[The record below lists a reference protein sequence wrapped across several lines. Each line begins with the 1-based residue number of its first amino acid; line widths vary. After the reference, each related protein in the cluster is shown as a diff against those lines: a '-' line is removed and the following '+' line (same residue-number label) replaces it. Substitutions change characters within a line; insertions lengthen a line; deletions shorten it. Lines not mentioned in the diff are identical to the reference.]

1 MLYKNFEHDFVERTI
16 NNLKWIDTKNSID
29 KTNKDSTIFYEF
41 TNLINQCLGLIL
53 LPSQFSNNA
62 FLKCFPQEL
71 KIYEVDDSI
80 VKKLKS
86 DEPKILSNVLR
97 HIRNGIA
104 HGHIQQV
111 IDGSDDITDV
121 IYENLINN
129 SNGNISTMLTTVYEV
144 INLSK
149 WENGNVNLLDL
160 FQKCIEEQNN
170 NVKELKKVSVPPRLH
185 L

>member
-53 LPSQFSNNA
+53 LPSQFSNDA

-121 IYENLINN
+121 KIWDVDHNIENPTEKDAHTI
-129 SNGNISTMLTTVYEV
+129 
-144 INLSK
+144 
-149 WENGNVNLLDL
+149 
-160 FQKCIEEQNN
+160 IEFRVE
-170 NVKELKKVSVPPRLH
+170 ELKLFAINVAKEYCKLKKEELVPPAN
-185 L
+185 

>member
-1 MLYKNFEHDFVERTI
+1 MEYKNFEHDFVERTI
-16 NNLKWIDTKNSID
+16 NNLRWIDTKNSID

-53 LPSQFSNNA
+53 LPSQFSNDA
-62 FLKCFPQEL
+62 FLKRFPQEL

-80 VKKLKS
+80 VKKMKS

-111 IDGSDDITDV
+111 MDGKNDITDV
-121 IYENLINN
+121 KIWDVNHYINN
-129 SNGNISTMLTTVYEV
+129 PT
-144 INLSK
+144 
-149 WENGNVNLLDL
+149 ENDAHTI
-160 FQKCIEEQNN
+160 IEFRVE
-170 NVKELKKVSVPPRLH
+170 ELKLFAINVAKEYCKLKKEE
-185 L
+185 LDQAIN

>member
-53 LPSQFSNNA
+53 LPSQFSNDA

-121 IYENLINN
+121 KIWDVDQNIENPTEKDAHTI
-129 SNGNISTMLTTVYEV
+129 
-144 INLSK
+144 
-149 WENGNVNLLDL
+149 
-160 FQKCIEEQNN
+160 IEFRVE
-170 NVKELKKVSVPPRLH
+170 ELKLFAINVAKEYCKLKKEE
-185 L
+185 LDQAIN

>member
-53 LPSQFSNNA
+53 LSSQFSNDA

-121 IYENLINN
+121 KIWDVDQNIENPTEKDAHTI
-129 SNGNISTMLTTVYEV
+129 
-144 INLSK
+144 
-149 WENGNVNLLDL
+149 
-160 FQKCIEEQNN
+160 IEFRVE
-170 NVKELKKVSVPPRLH
+170 ELKLFAINVAKEYCKFKKEELVPPTN
-185 L
+185 

>member
-53 LPSQFSNNA
+53 LPSQFSNDA

-121 IYENLINN
+121 KIWDVDQNIENPTEKDAHTI
-129 SNGNISTMLTTVYEV
+129 
-144 INLSK
+144 
-149 WENGNVNLLDL
+149 
-160 FQKCIEEQNN
+160 IEFRVE
-170 NVKELKKVSVPPRLH
+170 ELKTFAIKVAKEYCRLKEEGLNPRSTH
-185 L
+185 

>member
-29 KTNKDSTIFYEF
+29 KTNKGSTIFYEF

-53 LPSQFSNNA
+53 LPSQFSDKI
-62 FLKCFPQEL
+62 FLKNFPQEL
-71 KIYEVDDSI
+71 SYYGVGDHIVNKIKDN
-80 VKKLKS
+80 KQKT
-86 DEPKILSNVLR
+86 LSNVMR

-121 IYENLINN
+121 KIWDVDQNIENPTEKDAHTI
-129 SNGNISTMLTTVYEV
+129 
-144 INLSK
+144 
-149 WENGNVNLLDL
+149 
-160 FQKCIEEQNN
+160 IEFRVE
-170 NVKELKKVSVPPRLH
+170 ELKTFAIKVAKEYCRLKEEE
-185 L
+185 LNQQSTQ

>member
-53 LPSQFSNNA
+53 LPSQFSNDA

-121 IYENLINN
+121 KIWDVDQNIENPTEKDAHTI
-129 SNGNISTMLTTVYEV
+129 
-144 INLSK
+144 
-149 WENGNVNLLDL
+149 
-160 FQKCIEEQNN
+160 IEFRVE
-170 NVKELKKVSVPPRLH
+170 ELKLFAINVAKEYCKLKKEELAPLAN
-185 L
+185 

>member
-53 LPSQFSNNA
+53 LPSQFSNDA

-71 KIYEVDDSI
+71 KIYEVDYSI

-121 IYENLINN
+121 KIWDVDQNIENPTEKDAHTI
-129 SNGNISTMLTTVYEV
+129 
-144 INLSK
+144 
-149 WENGNVNLLDL
+149 
-160 FQKCIEEQNN
+160 IEFRVE
-170 NVKELKKVSVPPRLH
+170 ELKLFAINVAKEYCKLKKEELVPPAN
-185 L
+185 

>member
-53 LPSQFSNNA
+53 LPSQFSNDA

-121 IYENLINN
+121 KIWDVDQNIENPTEKDAHTI
-129 SNGNISTMLTTVYEV
+129 
-144 INLSK
+144 
-149 WENGNVNLLDL
+149 
-160 FQKCIEEQNN
+160 IEFRVE
-170 NVKELKKVSVPPRLH
+170 ELKTFAIKVAKEYCRLKEEELNQQSTH
-185 L
+185 